1 MRDRDPAPAG
11 ADQPYWHSGLLAD
24 PFDQRGNVGEMI
36 CSIPDLDESALALI
50 RGDIDR
56 DGQDPAIGEQLPGA
70 H

>member
-1 MRDRDPAPAG
+1 
-11 ADQPYWHSGLLAD
+11 
-24 PFDQRGNVGEMI
+24 
-36 CSIPDLDESALALI
+36 LALI